1 MGKQILKWSTISML
15 SLSLLACQG
24 ESTKLLPKPD
34 PNTQKQKLDAN
45 ISFSSKVDILF
56 VVDDS
61 GSMNTHQTNLIRN
74 TELFVDEIVG
84 NRILDYHIGVLS
96 STARNT
102 WGSGGS
108 VCPDGRLC
116 GRLERFVSRNTVD
129 GIRALKENFRLG
141 VNGSAEEKFFE
152 PVLMALT
159 PPMSNGANAG
169 FYRPDASLAVI
180 FLTDA
185 EDQSNISPQE
195 FYNFLVQLKG
205 GDTSKILTYGS
216 IIPSGRTGCLRDSGD
231 SPLRIESFFALSKGS
246 YYFLCDPLFGRDLAK
261 ISADI
266 SAKVG
271 RVILLERPPFVPSIR
286 VTYGTQVLPNDSRT
300 GWIYDPAKNAIILG
314 REIDWVDQ
322 GPGVSILVEF
332 SEAVYPTP

>member
-1 MGKQILKWSTISML
+1 MRNKITKWSAL
-15 SLSLLACQG
+15 SLFSVVLLACQG

-34 PNTQKQKLDAN
+34 PSTQKRKLDAN

-61 GSMNTHQTNLIRN
+61 GSMDAHQANLIRN

-96 STARNT
+96 STANSI

-108 VCPDGRLC
+108 KCPDGQLC
-116 GRLERFVSRNTVD
+116 GRLERFVSRDTID
-129 GIRALKENFRLG
+129 GVRVLKENFRLG
-141 VNGSAEEKFFE
+141 VNGGGDEKFFE
-152 PVLMALT
+152 PVQLALT
-159 PPMSNGANAG
+159 PPMVNSSNFG
-169 FYRPDASLAVI
+169 FYRPEATLAVI
-180 FLTDA
+180 FITDA
-185 EDQSNISPQE
+185 EDQSTVAAHE

-216 IIPSGRTGCLRDSGD
+216 YIPPGQGNCRRDD
-231 SPLRIESFFALSKGS
+231 WTEPVRLADFFSLSKGTA
-246 YYFLCDPLFGRDLAK
+246 YFLCAPQFGRDLAK

-271 RVILLERPPFVPSIR
+271 RVILLGRPPFVPSIR
-286 VTYGTQVLPNDSRT
+286 VTYGTQVIPNDSRT
-300 GWIYDPAKNAIILG
+300 GWIYDPEKNAIILG
-314 REIDWVDQ
+314 NEIEWQDQ
-322 GPGVSILVEF
+322 GPGVSIQVEF
-332 SEAVYPTP
+332 SEAVYPAP